1 MKFKNPLLV
10 VKDMDASVEFYKN
23 VLGLHK
29 IMDLGANVTLTG
41 GVCLQTLDTWK
52 EFIGTEEIIFGA
64 RDTEL
69 YFEED
74 DFDKFLE
81 KLESLD
87 LDYVHPVREHSWGQ
101 RVLRFY
107 DPDQHVIE
115 VGENMKSVCR
125 KFLDGGM
132 TPEQAAERMGVPLKF
147 VKGCMRKKLADH
159 PLDVSRMAPEQL
171 NAELEK
177 GYADIQAERT
187 RPASEVFTDIR
198 KEFKSLA

>member
-87 LDYVHPVREHSWGQ
+87 LDYVHSVREHSWGQ

-107 DPDQHVIE
+107 DPDRHVIE

-132 TPEQAAERMGVPLKF
+132 PPEQAAERMGVPLKF
-147 VKGCMRKKLADH
+147 VKGCMRKKTGR
-159 PLDVSRMAPEQL
+159 PLIGCQPYGAGAAKCRAGERIC
-171 NAELEK
+171 
-177 GYADIQAERT
+177 GYPGGAYPSGFRSVCRYPQGI
-187 RPASEVFTDIR
+187 
-198 KEFKSLA
+198 

>member
-1 MKFKNPLLV
+1 M
-10 VKDMDASVEFYKN
+10 
-23 VLGLHK
+23 
-29 IMDLGANVTLTG
+29 
-41 GVCLQTLDTWK
+41 
-52 EFIGTEEIIFGA
+52 
-64 RDTEL
+64 
-69 YFEED
+69 
-74 DFDKFLE
+74 
-81 KLESLD
+81 D

-107 DPDQHVIE
+107 DPDRHVIE

-187 RPASEVFTDIR
+187 RPASEVFADIR

>member
-87 LDYVHPVREHSWGQ
+87 LDYVHPVCEHSWGQ

-107 DPDQHVIE
+107 DPDRHVIE

-159 PLDVSRMAPEQL
+159 SLDVSRMAPEQL

-187 RPASEVFTDIR
+187 RPASEVFADIR